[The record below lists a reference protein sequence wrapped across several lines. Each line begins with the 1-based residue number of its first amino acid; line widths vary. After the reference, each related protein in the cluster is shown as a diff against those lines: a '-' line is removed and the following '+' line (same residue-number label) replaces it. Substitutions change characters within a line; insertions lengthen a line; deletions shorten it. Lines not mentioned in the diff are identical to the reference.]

1 MRYTKPAIFT
11 IFKTLGFVHVTK
23 RGRMDINA
31 IQTALREAGIDG
43 WLFYDFHNR
52 DAIAARILNMDTSRF
67 ASRRWFYYIPAQGE
81 AQKLVHRIEP
91 WRCDHLPGEKHVYL
105 PWQQLRESL
114 RRMLGNAK
122 RVAMQYSP
130 LNNIPYVSIVDAGT
144 VDLVR
149 SFGIEVVSSGDLV
162 GRFEAHLSMEDWESH
177 KQAGA
182 VLQMVKDEAFLEVA
196 RRIKAGEHPREVEIQ
211 HFMHDMMRANDMHW
225 EDGPIVAINEH
236 AADPH
241 FEPTEE
247 NSHPMKEGDLLLI
260 DLWAKKNTPGGI
272 YYDVTWMGYIGTEVP
287 SRITEIFH
295 VARDARDAGLNMVR
309 ERFASG
315 TPLAGWEV
323 DDAVRNVI
331 VDAGYGEYFVHRTGH
346 NIGLE
351 VHGNGGH
358 IDNLETMDERLI
370 LPGTCFS
377 IEPGIYMEQ
386 QKMGFRTEIDVFV
399 TDEGSVEVTGDIQRE
414 VIPILTLV

>member
-1 MRYTKPAIFT
+1 
-11 IFKTLGFVHVTK
+11 
-23 RGRMDINA
+23 MDLHA

-52 DAIAARILNMDTSRF
+52 DAIAARILKMDTSRF
-67 ASRRWFYYIPAQGE
+67 ASRRWFYYIPAEGE
-81 AQKLVHRIEP
+81 PQKLVHRIEP
-91 WRCDHLPGEKHVYL
+91 WRCDHLPGVKHVYL
-105 PWQQLRESL
+105 PWPQLRESL
-114 RRMLGNAK
+114 RSMLGDAK
-122 RVAMQYSP
+122 TIAMQYSP
-130 LNNIPYVSIVDAGT
+130 MNNIPYVSIVDAGT
-144 VDLVR
+144 VELIR
-149 SFGIEVVSSGDLV
+149 SFGVEVVSSGDLV
-162 GRFEAHLSMEDWESH
+162 GRFEAHLSMEDWRSH
-177 KQAGA
+177 QEAGA
-182 VLQMVKDEAFLEVA
+182 IMQMIKDETFREVA
-196 RRIKAGEHPREVEIQ
+196 RRIASGQHPREVEIQ
-211 HFMHDMMRANDMHW
+211 RFMHELMRTNNMHW

-247 NSHPMKEGDLLLI
+247 NSVEMKEGDLLLL
-260 DLWAKKNTPGGI
+260 DLWAKKNEPGAI
-272 YYDVTWMGYIGTEVP
+272 YYDITWMGFIGTEVP
-287 SRITEIFH
+287 ERIATIFN
-295 VARDARDAGLNMVR
+295 VARDARNAGLDMVR

-323 DDAVRNVI
+323 DDAVRKVI

-377 IEPGIYMEQ
+377 IEPGIYMEHERL
-386 QKMGFRTEIDVFV
+386 GFRTEIDVFV
-399 TDEGSVEVTGDIQRE
+399 TDEGSVEVVGAIQDS
-414 VIPILTLV
+414 VIPILTLA

>member
-1 MRYTKPAIFT
+1 
-11 IFKTLGFVHVTK
+11 
-23 RGRMDINA
+23 MDLTA
-31 IQTALREAGIDG
+31 IQTALREAGLDG

-67 ASRRWFYYIPAQGE
+67 ASRRWFYFIPADGE
-81 AQKLVHRIEP
+81 PQKLVHRIEP
-91 WRCDHLPGEKHVYL
+91 WRCDHLPGRKHVYL
-105 PWQQLRESL
+105 PWQQLRASL
-114 RRMLGNAK
+114 QDMLGDAK
-122 RVAMQYSP
+122 KVAMQYSP

-144 VDLVR
+144 VDLIR
-149 SFGIEVVSSGDLV
+149 SFGVEVVSSGDLV
-162 GRFEAHLSMEDWESH
+162 GRFEAHLSMADWESH
-177 KQAGA
+177 KEAGE
-182 VLQMVKDEAFLEVA
+182 VLQMVKDEAFREVA
-196 RRIKAGEHPREVEIQ
+196 RRIKAGQNPREVEIQ
-211 HFMHDMMRANDMHW
+211 AFMHDLMRANDMHW

-247 NSHPMKEGDLLLI
+247 NSFAMKEGDLLLI
-260 DLWAKKNTPGGI
+260 DLWAKKNKPGAI

-287 SRITEIFH
+287 QRITEIFN
-295 VARDARDAGLNMVR
+295 VARDARDAGLKMVR
-309 ERFASG
+309 DSFASG
-315 TPLAGWEV
+315 TSIAGWQV
-323 DDAVRNVI
+323 DDAVRKVI

-377 IEPGIYMEQ
+377 VEPGIYMEHE
-386 QKMGFRTEIDVFV
+386 KLGFRTEIDVFV
-399 TDEGSVEVTGDIQRE
+399 TDEGAVEVMGAIQTD
-414 VIPILTLV
+414 VIPILTLA